1 MSDEENDVIPVGGK
15 PIPDAYLVGRSDQA
29 WEKESSDV
37 RISLVQEWAQG
48 RLERV
53 LQLGS
58 LGLDPETDDEFN
70 DLINEL
76 YNGIRD
82 RLTRQDLIRA
92 MLLHLGMKLSAD
104 LDGVALKMKRDLRA
118 LDHEDSFDRFF
129 RS

>member
-1 MSDEENDVIPVGGK
+1 MSDEENEVIPVGGK
-15 PIPDAYLVGRSDQA
+15 PIPDPYLVGRSDQA

-70 DLINEL
+70 DLIDEL

-104 LDGVALKMKRDLRA
+104 LEGVALKMKRDLRA